1 MNKKR
6 KFYSKWVDEPVDLRE
21 IDDLIEK
28 GLNSEEIS
36 KELGIPKGYVE
47 IIFKDLDKD
56 Y

>member
-6 KFYSKWVDEPVDLRE
+6 KFHSKWDDEPVDLRE

-28 GLNSEEIS
+28 GLNTEEIS
-36 KELGIPKGYVE
+36 EELGIPKGYVE
-47 IIFKDLDKD
+47 KLFKDLDKD